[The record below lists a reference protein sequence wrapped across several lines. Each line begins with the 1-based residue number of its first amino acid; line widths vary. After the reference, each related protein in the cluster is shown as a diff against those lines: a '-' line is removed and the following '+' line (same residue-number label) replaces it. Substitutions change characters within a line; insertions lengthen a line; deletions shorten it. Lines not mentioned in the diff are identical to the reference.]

1 MAKLW
6 MRLGCFV
13 ELTAYE
19 EAAIFCG
26 DDDSAT
32 DALKRIVADGRFE
45 LDGDSY
51 IPEEAIE
58 RFNASYGTDYCTEE
72 LGISV

>member
-13 ELTAYE
+13 ELTDDE
-19 EAAIFCG
+19 EASIFCG
-26 DDDSAT
+26 DEDSAT
-32 DALKRIVADGRFE
+32 DALKRIVAEGRFE

-51 IPEEAIE
+51 IPKEAIE
-58 RFNASYGTDYCTEE
+58 RFNESYGTDYCTEE
-72 LGISV
+72 LGIDV

>member
-1 MAKLW
+1 MARLW
-6 MRLGCFV
+6 IRLGCFV
-13 ELTAYE
+13 ELTADD

-26 DDDSAT
+26 DEDSAT

-45 LDGDSY
+45 FDGDSY
-51 IPEEAIE
+51 IPKEAIE

-72 LGISV
+72 LGIDV